1 MPRLTDDGRT
11 VTLDLHGATVA
22 EAERLTRAAARE
34 AARRGRATL
43 RIVHGHSTTDRWGE
57 ARTIK
62 TMLHALLDDRALAP
76 HVAQSVRAE
85 GHVLLGL
92 APAPRTVPARLTLAD
107 LR

>member
-43 RIVHGHSTTDRWGE
+43 RVVHGHSTTDRWGE
-57 ARTIK
+57 TRTIK

-85 GHVLLGL
+85 GHAILGL
-92 APAPRTVPARLTLAD
+92 APSARPVAARLSLAD